1 VTTRDRAPLGAP
13 CWVDLWTSDVE
24 GSRSF
29 YAELLGWEAQEP
41 SPEFG
46 GYFMWHRD
54 GVPVAGGMGPMGDMA
69 ADDRWKVY
77 LASADAAATAGS
89 AAAHGGAVTL
99 PAIPVADLGNQTVL
113 LDAAGIPVGAWEAG
127 TFPGFTVLDEP
138 GAPAWFE
145 VFTRDFAA
153 TLAFYRDVFGWR
165 TEVVGDSNDFRYS
178 TMVDPADGTPLAGVM
193 DVSRVLPQGEPGYWS
208 VYWGTDDVDA
218 SAEQAIRLG
227 GAVVDPPAD
236 SPYGRMATV
245 TDPTGARFRLRTPPA
260 A

>member
-1 VTTRDRAPLGAP
+1 
-13 CWVDLWTSDVE
+13 
-24 GSRSF
+24 
-29 YAELLGWEAQEP
+29 
-41 SPEFG
+41 
-46 GYFMWHRD
+46 M
-54 GVPVAGGMGPMGDMA
+54 
-69 ADDRWKVY
+69 
-77 LASADAAATAGS
+77 
-89 AAAHGGAVTL
+89 
-99 PAIPVADLGNQTVL
+99 
-113 LDAAGIPVGAWEAG
+113 
-127 TFPGFTVLDEP
+127 
-138 GAPAWFE
+138 
-145 VFTRDFAA
+145 
-153 TLAFYRDVFGWR
+153 FGWR
-165 TEVVGDSNDFRYS
+165 TEVVGDSDDFRYS